1 MESVE
6 SSIKKE
12 REKVEKQL
20 ANAIR
25 EHTNAFHG
33 NSLFP
38 TSSSKKQIIVDEKKA
53 VMEMWKEKMYEAVSL
68 NLPLLIIKI
77 RNFNRINAIFRIKI
91 LISKWRAKL
100 VQLFLV

>member
-1 MESVE
+1 MEPVG

-12 REKVEKQL
+12 RDKVEKQL

-33 NSLFP
+33 HSLFP

-53 VMEMWKEKMYEAVSL
+53 VMEMWKEKMYEAVSF
-68 NLPLLIIKI
+68 NLPFLI
-77 RNFNRINAIFRIKI
+77 
-91 LISKWRAKL
+91 AKMP
-100 VQLFLV
+100 FLESPF

>member
-1 MESVE
+1 MEPVE

-53 VMEMWKEKMYEAVSL
+53 VMDMWKDKMYEAVSL
-68 NLPLLIIKI
+68 NLPLLIIVRI
-77 RNFNRINAIFRIKI
+77 FNRRKAIFRIKI

>member
-1 MESVE
+1 MVRKEHYRDRECGIDFVDALPSVSYILIKTVQ

-12 REKVEKQL
+12 RDKVEKQL

-38 TSSSKKQIIVDEKKA
+38 TSSSKKQILVDEKKA
-53 VMEMWKEKMYEAVSL
+53 VMEMWKEKMYEAVS
-68 NLPLLIIKI
+68 
-77 RNFNRINAIFRIKI
+77 FN
-91 LISKWRAKL
+91 
-100 VQLFLV
+100 QLF

>member
-1 MESVE
+1 MYFLMEPVE

-53 VMEMWKEKMYEAVSL
+53 VMDMWKDKMYEAVSL
-68 NLPLLIIKI
+68 NLPLLIIKVTT
-77 RNFNRINAIFRIKI
+77 FNRRNAI
-91 LISKWRAKL
+91 LESK
-100 VQLFLV
+100 F